1 MTYPLRNKNRII
13 NVKKYLFIL
22 LFLTIPSI
30 SLADVMYIDDTLLVP
45 LRSGEGLQFRIV
57 HKGVKS
63 GTRVELIGHNPDSG
77 YSHIKTPEGI
87 SGYLPTRY
95 LVKNEI
101 ARDRLVK
108 VSAQLEKS
116 QSRSNELQTELKELQ
131 EKYNVLST
139 NHDQLTRQ
147 SESTSSELKKVK
159 DISSNALS
167 LDQRNRELRETNQ
180 QLKNEVEL
188 LTTDNQRL
196 KDKSETSFMMIGAAL
211 VLLGVILAL
220 IVPWLKPTKKNE
232 SWA

>member
-1 MTYPLRNKNRII
+1 M
-13 NVKKYLFIL
+13 
-22 LFLTIPSI
+22 PSI
-30 SLADVMYIDDTLLVP
+30 SLAEVMYIDDTLLVP

-63 GTRVELIGHNPDSG
+63 GTKVELIGHNTGSG

-87 SGYLPTRY
+87 AGYLPTRY

-108 VSAQLEKS
+108 VSMQLEKS
-116 QSRSNELQTELKELQ
+116 QTTSNQLQSELKELQ
-131 EKYNVLST
+131 QKFNTLST
-139 NHDQLTRQ
+139 EHDQLTRQ
-147 SESTSSELKKVK
+147 SDTTSSELKKVK
-159 DISSNALS
+159 SISSNALS

-180 QLKNEVEL
+180 ELKNEVEL
-188 LTTDNQRL
+188 LTADNQRL

-211 VLLGVILAL
+211 VLLGVMLAL

>member
-1 MTYPLRNKNRII
+1 M

-22 LFLTIPSI
+22 LILTLPSI
-30 SLADVMYIDDTLLVP
+30 SLAEAMYIDDTLLVP

-63 GTRVELIGHNPDSG
+63 GTKVELIGHNASSG
-77 YSHIKTPEGI
+77 YSHVRTPDGI
-87 SGYLPTRY
+87 AGYLPTRY

-101 ARDRLVK
+101 ARDRLVR

-116 QSRSNELQTELKELQ
+116 QAKSKQLQTDFNELQAA
-131 EKYNVLST
+131 YNTLSA
-139 NHDQLTRQ
+139 NHKQLTEQ

-159 DISSNALS
+159 TISSNALS

-180 QLKNEVEL
+180 ELKNEVEL

-196 KDKSETSFMMIGAAL
+196 KDKSETSFMAIGAAL

-220 IVPWLKPTKKNE
+220 IVPWLKPTKKND

>member
-1 MTYPLRNKNRII
+1 M
-13 NVKKYLFIL
+13 
-22 LFLTIPSI
+22 

-45 LRSGEGLQFRIV
+45 LRSGEGLQYRIV
-57 HKGVKS
+57 HKGIKS

-77 YSHIKTPEGI
+77 YSHIKTPEGV

-108 VSAQLEKS
+108 VSALLEKS
-116 QSRSNELQTELKELQ
+116 QTKTTQLQTELKELQ
-131 EKYNVLST
+131 QKFNQLST
-139 NHDQLTRQ
+139 SHDQLTRQ

-159 DISSNALS
+159 DISSNALT
-167 LDQRNRELRETNQ
+167 LDQRNRELRKTNQ
-180 QLKNEVEL
+180 ELKNEVEL

>member
-1 MTYPLRNKNRII
+1 MKKILYILMLII
-13 NVKKYLFIL
+13 A
-22 LFLTIPSI
+22 PSL
-30 SLADVMYIDDTLLVP
+30 SLAESMYIDDTLLVP

-63 GTRVELIGHNPDSG
+63 GTKVELIAHNPDSG
-77 YSHIKTPEGI
+77 YSHVRTPDGVT
-87 SGYLPTRY
+87 GYLPTRY

-101 ARDRLVK
+101 ARDRLK
-108 VSAQLEKS
+108 KATAQLEKA
-116 QSRSNELQTELKELQ
+116 QNRLTELQSELKELQ
-131 EKYNVLST
+131 EKYNSLSSS
-139 NHDQLTRQ
+139 HEQLTL
-147 SESTSSELKKVK
+147 ESQATSSELKKVK
-159 DISSNALS
+159 TISSNALT

-180 QLKNEVEL
+180 ELKNEVEL

-220 IVPWLKPTKKNE
+220 IIPWLKPTKKND

>member
-1 MTYPLRNKNRII
+1 M
-13 NVKKYLFIL
+13 KKHLLIL
-22 LFLTIPSI
+22 LFLTIPSLT
-30 SLADVMYIDDTLLVP
+30 LAEVMYIDDTLLVP
-45 LRSGEGLQFRIV
+45 LRSGEGLQYRIV

-63 GTRVELIGHNPDSG
+63 GTRVELIAHNPDSG

-108 VSAQLEKS
+108 VSAQLKNSQAKS
-116 QSRSNELQTELKELQ
+116 NQLQAQLKELQ
-131 EKYNVLST
+131 QKFNALST
-139 NHDQLTRQ
+139 NHDQLT
-147 SESTSSELKKVK
+147 SLNKTTSSELEKVK
-159 DISSNALS
+159 SISSNALS
-167 LDQRNRELRETNQ
+167 LDQRNRELRKSNQ
-180 QLKNEVEL
+180 ELKNEVEL

-211 VLLGVILAL
+211 VLLGVMLAL
-220 IVPWLKPTKKNE
+220 IVPWLKPTKKND

>member
-1 MTYPLRNKNRII
+1 MK
-13 NVKKYLFIL
+13 NVKKHL
-22 LFLTIPSI
+22 LIFLLLTLPCI
-30 SLADVMYIDDTLLVP
+30 SYAESMYIDDTLLVP

-57 HKGVKS
+57 HKGIKS
-63 GTRVELIGHNPDSG
+63 GTKVELISHNPDSG
-77 YSHIKTPEGI
+77 YSHVRTPEGV

-108 VSAQLEKS
+108 VTAQLK
-116 QSRSNELQTELKELQ
+116 QAQAKTKELQTELNEL
-131 EKYNVLST
+131 KSTHATLSA
-139 NHDQLTRQ
+139 NHQQLTQRN
-147 SESTSSELKKVK
+147 ESTSKELKKVK

-180 QLKNEVEL
+180 ELRNEVEL

-196 KDKSETSFMMIGAAL
+196 KDKSDTSYMMIGAAL
-211 VLLGVILAL
+211 VLLGVFLAL
-220 IVPWLKPTKKNE
+220 IIPWLKPTKRND

>member
-1 MTYPLRNKNRII
+1 M
-13 NVKKYLFIL
+13 NVKKYLLIL
-22 LFLTIPSI
+22 LLLTMPSI
-30 SLADVMYIDDTLLVP
+30 GLAESMYIDDTLLVP

-63 GTRVELIGHNPDSG
+63 GTKVELLGHNPDSG
-77 YSHIKTPEGI
+77 YSHIKTPEGVV
-87 SGYLPTRY
+87 GYLPTRY

-101 ARDRLVK
+101 ARDRLIK
-108 VSAQLEKS
+108 VSSQLEKA
-116 QSRSNELQTELKELQ
+116 QAKSNQLQAELKELQ
-131 EKYNVLST
+131 AKHQTLSA
-139 NHDQLTRQ
+139 NHEQLSRM

-159 DISSNALS
+159 NISSNALS

-180 QLKNEVEL
+180 ELKNEVEL

-220 IVPWLKPTKKNE
+220 VIPWLKPTKKND

>member
-1 MTYPLRNKNRII
+1 M
-13 NVKKYLFIL
+13 KKYLFIL
-22 LFLTIPSI
+22 LFLTIPSF
-30 SLADVMYIDDTLLVP
+30 SQAEVMYIDDTLLVP
-45 LRSGEGLQFRIV
+45 LRSGEGLQYRIV

-63 GTRVELIGHNPDSG
+63 GTRVELIAHNPDSG
-77 YSHIKTPEGI
+77 YSHVKTPDGI
-87 SGYLPTRY
+87 TGYLPTRY

-116 QSRSNELQTELKELQ
+116 QAKLAQLQTEMNELKQ
-131 EKYNVLST
+131 KYDSLSS
-139 NHDQLTRQ
+139 NHEQLTRQ
-147 SESTSSELKKVK
+147 SESTSSELQKVK
-159 DISSNALS
+159 SISSNALS
-167 LDQRNRELRETNQ
+167 LDQRNRELRKTNQ
-180 QLKNEVEL
+180 ELKNEVEL

-220 IVPWLKPTKKNE
+220 IIPWLKPTKKND

>member
-1 MTYPLRNKNRII
+1 
-13 NVKKYLFIL
+13 
-22 LFLTIPSI
+22 
-30 SLADVMYIDDTLLVP
+30 MYIDDTLLVP
-45 LRSGEGLQFRIV
+45 LRSGEGLQYRIV

-63 GTRVELIGHNPDSG
+63 GTRVELIAHNPDSG
-77 YSHIKTPEGI
+77 YSHVKTPDGI
-87 SGYLPTRY
+87 TGYLPTRY

-116 QSRSNELQTELKELQ
+116 QAKLAQLQTEMNELKQ
-131 EKYNVLST
+131 KYDSLSS
-139 NHDQLTRQ
+139 NHEQLTRQ
-147 SESTSSELKKVK
+147 SESTSSELQKVK
-159 DISSNALS
+159 SISSNALS
-167 LDQRNRELRETNQ
+167 LDQRNRELRKTNQ
-180 QLKNEVEL
+180 ELKNEVEL

-220 IVPWLKPTKKNE
+220 IIPWLKPTKKND